1 MLNDPFP
8 APPLLYYNNI
18 ERDNGTA
25 PWQKEE
31 ALIRS
36 LSLGMKRLA
45 GSSRWLFLLGT
56 GFRKSL
62 VGGISLILKGF
73 YPPSKLTSSKL
84 TFRAWSGC
92 CQWDWRIIKGC
103 SGLGIAQGVSSV
115 LKTGWEY
122 GELSKDLKQALKP
135 LSLPCI
141 SEVNCTPGSVAGISP
156 LQSPTE
162 AQKMVMPVKHCLG

>member
-1 MLNDPFP
+1 M
-8 APPLLYYNNI
+8 
-18 ERDNGTA
+18 
-25 PWQKEE
+25 
-31 ALIRS
+31 
-36 LSLGMKRLA
+36 
-45 GSSRWLFLLGT
+45 
-56 GFRKSL
+56 
-62 VGGISLILKGF
+62 GGIILILKGF

-92 CQWDWRIIKGC
+92 CQWDWGIIKGC

-162 AQKMVMPVKHCLG
+162 AQKMVMPVKHCLGCRDAECLWDVYMEAQLPGKKGEVFLQKCLCLREHSSAIS